1 MTTLLEKRAFIDYYT
16 IRLGKYMAKVAT
28 LALPPAP
35 GLFSRMG
42 TAAKGIGTGIINTAS
57 NALHHP
63 SAEHLTEIGGL
74 GVLAAPSVADLAGS
88 PMDRHTSHMYE
99 LGGLGVLAAPSAIH
113 AFNSFKK
120 APKLARV

>member
-1 MTTLLEKRAFIDYYT
+1 
-16 IRLGKYMAKVAT
+16 MAKIAI
-28 LALPPAP
+28 LALPPSP
-35 GLFSRMG
+35 GVFSRMG
-42 TAAKGIGTGIINTAS
+42 NAAKGVGTNIMNTAS

-88 PMDRHTSHMYE
+88 PMDSHTSHMFE

-113 AFNSFKK
+113 AVNSFKK
-120 APKLARV
+120 APKLTRV